1 MITLDGIELP
11 ADLEWVDEYS
21 WSPVQQNIKTTL
33 TGALVIPEMAQLA
46 GREMTLE
53 GDETVWITKAVLEQL
68 RIKANTA
75 NLTMVMAYHG
85 IDYNVKFHRQ
95 QPPISARLIVPF
107 QNPQPDDVY
116 SLTLR
121 LMHV

>member
-1 MITLDGIELP
+1 MITLDGINLP

-21 WSPVQQNIKTTL
+21 WSPVQQNIKKTL

-53 GDETVWITKAVLEQL
+53 GDSETWITKAVLEQL
-68 RIKANTA
+68 RAKANTA
-75 NLTMVMAYHG
+75 NLTMVLSYHSTN
-85 IDYNVKFHRQ
+85 YNVKFHRQ
-95 QPPISARLIVPF
+95 QSPIDARLIVPF
-107 QNPQPDDVY
+107 QNPQSDDVY